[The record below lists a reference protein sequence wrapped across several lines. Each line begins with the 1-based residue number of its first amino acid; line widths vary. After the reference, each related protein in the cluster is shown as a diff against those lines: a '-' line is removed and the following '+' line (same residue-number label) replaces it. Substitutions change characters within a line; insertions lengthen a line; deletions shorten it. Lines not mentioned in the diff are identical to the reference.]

1 MKGLDFKTEERIR
14 IYCNLVRLP
23 GYTAK
28 RASEEAIAQVYGTME
43 KKKTKTKNKSK
54 TSTTDIRRV

>member
-43 KKKTKTKNKSK
+43 KKKKVKTKTSK
-54 TSTTDIRRV
+54 TTVCRI